1 MEGGIMRTE
10 DKKIRVAIY
19 CRMGTDPDRKRGR
32 DIQKEWRI
40 PQCNPPAAY
49 PQIEQVFECRH
60 IV

>member
-1 MEGGIMRTE
+1 MRTE

-40 PQCNPPAAY
+40 PQCNPPAVY